1 MKLLLYSHF
10 FAPSVGGVETFAM
23 NLARG
28 LAKMDSTKG
37 TTDFTVTIVT
47 QVPATDEDLSA
58 DSSFRIVRKPG
69 PLELWR
75 LIGDAD
81 RILLAG
87 PAILPLV
94 FALIRRRI
102 LIVSH
107 HGYQS
112 ICPNGML
119 FQFPTQTCCPGHFA
133 AARYAECV
141 KCNAPQETL
150 AGSIRILLLTF
161 VRRALCR
168 LASSNVAVSQHLA
181 MRIALPHL
189 CVIRNGVP
197 VVPPSPQLV
206 AAAYPNQAP
215 ITFAYV
221 GRLVTEKGVSVLVH
235 AARVL
240 KGWGCRFQVLVI
252 GDGPERAALQALASS
267 LNLDNEVCFLGF
279 LGGPELQESMAKV
292 AALVMPSVCED
303 VAPFSVLEQMMR
315 ERLIIGSKIGGLAEE
330 IGDAGLTFEPGNATA
345 LAELMRQVIQQPH
358 LIATL
363 GKRARERALAW
374 YTLQHQL
381 FEYRELLRA
390 PQFAPRRLKV

>member
-1 MKLLLYSHF
+1 MKLLIYSHF

-28 LAKMDSTKG
+28 LAKTDSTPD
-37 TTDFTVTIVT
+37 TNSFTVTIVT
-47 QVPATDEDLSA
+47 QTPGTQEDVSGVPP
-58 DSSFRIVRKPG
+58 FRIVRKPG

-75 LIGDAD
+75 LVGDSD

-87 PAILPLV
+87 PAILPLL
-94 FALIRRRI
+94 FALIRRRV

-133 AARYAECV
+133 SGRYGECV
-141 KCNAPQETL
+141 KCNAPQEKL

-161 VRRALCR
+161 VRRALSR
-168 LASSNVAVSQHLA
+168 LAFSNVAVSEHVA
-181 MRIALPHL
+181 MRIALPRL
-189 CVIRNGVP
+189 RVIRNGVP
-197 VVPPSPQLV
+197 DMPSSQQFF
-206 AAAYPNQAP
+206 AAGNPGKAP
-215 ITFAYV
+215 MVFAYV

-252 GDGPERAALQALASS
+252 GDGPERGALQALASS
-267 LNLDNEVCFLGF
+267 LNLDHEVCFLGF
-279 LGGPELQESMAKV
+279 QSGPKLQESMDKV
-292 AALVMPSVCED
+292 SALVMPSICED

-345 LAELMRQVIQQPH
+345 LAELMRQVIEQPH
-358 LIATL
+358 LTATL
-363 GKRARERALAW
+363 GKKARERALAW

-390 PQFAPRRLKV
+390 R